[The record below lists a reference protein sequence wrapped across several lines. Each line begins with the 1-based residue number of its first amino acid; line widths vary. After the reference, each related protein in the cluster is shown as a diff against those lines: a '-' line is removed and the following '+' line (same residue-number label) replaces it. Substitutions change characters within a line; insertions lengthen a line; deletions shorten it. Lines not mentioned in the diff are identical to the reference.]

1 MTSVVLADDHAL
13 VRQGIRALL
22 ERAGDVQI
30 LGEAS
35 NGQEAVE
42 LVEKLEPDVLLID
55 LAMPRLNGL
64 DAIERIIAN
73 HLRTR
78 VIVVS
83 IYADEVLIIRALRA
97 GARGYLPKDSF
108 KEELYQAVRTVARG
122 EVFLSSKVAETVLN
136 SLFTD
141 LPDADAVNPIER
153 LSPREREVLQ
163 LILEGKTNRQ
173 IAEVLQISIKTV
185 DKHRTSLMKKLG
197 VHDVTALVHTAS
209 RYGMLYVR

>member
-64 DAIERIIAN
+64 DAIERINAN
-73 HLRTR
+73 HSRTR

-122 EVFLSSKVAETVLN
+122 EVYLSSKVAETVLN
-136 SLFTD
+136 SLFSD
-141 LPDADAVNPIER
+141 LPDLTAVSPIER

-173 IAEVLQISIKTV
+173 IAQVLQISIKTV

-209 RYGMLYVR
+209 KYGMLYVR